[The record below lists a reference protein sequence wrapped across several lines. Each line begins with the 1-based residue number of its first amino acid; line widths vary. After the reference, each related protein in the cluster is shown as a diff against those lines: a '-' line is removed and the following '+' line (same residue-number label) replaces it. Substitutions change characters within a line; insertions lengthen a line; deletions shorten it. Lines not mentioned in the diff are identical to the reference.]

1 MTHDRFDEWLDD
13 AARDY
18 NAPPETPREEIWAR
32 LQAARR
38 REEPPRRSGGPAVRR
53 WMGIAALIALGVG
66 IGYLAQRPGAAP
78 VPLAA
83 TGAEPGEAASRSR
96 GGGDNTVY
104 RLAVSEYLS
113 QSEAFLTLF
122 RRSVERGGDRQ
133 LAARTA
139 RQLLA
144 TNRMLLDSQAADDPK
159 ARVLLE
165 DLELVLAQI
174 AQLPAES
181 GRGELELIQS
191 GIDQVGVLSRLR
203 TAVPSGIIVPPTQG
217 AM

>member
-1 MTHDRFDEWLDD
+1 
-13 AARDY
+13 
-18 NAPPETPREEIWAR
+18 
-32 LQAARR
+32 
-38 REEPPRRSGGPAVRR
+38 
-53 WMGIAALIALGVG
+53 
-66 IGYLAQRPGAAP
+66 
-78 VPLAA
+78 
-83 TGAEPGEAASRSR
+83 AASRSR